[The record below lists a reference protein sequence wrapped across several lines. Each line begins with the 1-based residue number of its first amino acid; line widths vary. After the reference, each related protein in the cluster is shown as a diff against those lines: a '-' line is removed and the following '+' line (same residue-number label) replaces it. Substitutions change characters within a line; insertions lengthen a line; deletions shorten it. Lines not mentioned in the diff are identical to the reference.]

1 MKRIKQ
7 LLSLF
12 IILLAAPQVM
22 AQVISV
28 CAGEDSV
35 RLRLENYQYGKIT
48 WMRSYDN
55 ENWEI
60 IENATDTVYKF
71 LPEESMYYRAQVV
84 FGDCEPVYSAT
95 SYVQTLPKPFAGTDK
110 TLSIG
115 AGIYLSAS
123 AEPGVIGRW
132 DILSGIGGVLA
143 DDTSAYSFF
152 YGTDTTYQLRWT
164 MTNACGSRSDTLKIR
179 YVETIYYDDIVYV
192 DSTDQILSDSA
203 ERVNGLYRII
213 FSAPSVV
220 VTDSSVLI
228 GSMENSFFEKVEHMR
243 RVGDT
248 CIMETR
254 PATLDDILVY
264 GVLNATEVH
273 YIDTVRH
280 APMPYIILDHLP
292 TRAEMQIPEIR
303 NGHYRI
309 VEGEEMRDGN
319 DTYYSFTIP
328 VDFSFNAISVSGNF
342 LLAITRDRFQFEY
355 VNVDDDIHFK
365 YGVENGKIKLL
376 AGANIGINGVFGPHA
391 LAPALRIP
399 LFGGVIKLKIQPYIE
414 LVGQAE
420 YHFDVNAVCG
430 FTGLF
435 YKNKNLDIDFV
446 RDFYKESF
454 NISHGFSGNLELG
467 LGVVISGDLMDDLNA
482 FESLGPYID
491 VSDRFAI
498 KNCVSTSPQA
508 CESSFQAYS
517 KFKLGLRAI
526 PKWKLFKLFVDT
538 LDISASFSLPPV
550 LKISTPFCC
559 YSYSGDN
566 QLFGDNMEWLP
577 YLISVRVIDNLNQP
591 AFQIPVH
598 FNVDEGC
605 GVVSDEWAYTNSEG
619 IATTL
624 WRPSPSGND
633 LQWLRAEVF
642 GCSSS
647 YPFHPHISGS
657 PIYFQARKGN
667 CSMDKFKITIQEL
680 KDDDDNIEIRPRLEN
695 NLAPENSYTW
705 SVNDAQYS
713 STCPIII
720 NPAYNTEYVFRAKNE
735 FGCVSTCS
743 YVLNTPSC
751 EKSDLSFTRYTIKDN
766 TVTLETS
773 GGHPPYSYR
782 RDNASMFVLNV
793 LNNDKPTFV
802 NLSPGE
808 HLFQVQDTR
817 GCIAEETITIGI
829 PLTITF
835 NPNCND
841 YTGTMTNQGAY
852 CNVATSLQ
860 PNAFVRD
867 GYSFIGWNTRS
878 DGSGTAYADMAAV
891 TLTDNTTLYAQWGN
905 AVHRLILHTNGG
917 QGSDITFDVEC
928 GEFFTLPQMAD
939 SHPCLTF
946 REWNTRSDGMGDDYR
961 DQATILLCAE
971 MELYAIWD
979 SVVAGTVFFYPN
991 GADECGTMQQ
1001 TFYKCSPRELLPY
1014 GCEYYAHVFN
1024 GWNTSADG
1032 TGEPYADR
1040 QIVLLQN
1047 NMSLYAQ
1054 WRPADRFS
1062 VTFDA
1067 NGGTGEMPPIEVYEN
1082 ESVQLPE
1089 PNLTK
1094 ENHHFVYWNTAS
1106 DGSGTT
1112 YYTHSYIQL
1121 NQNTTLFAQWEQDY
1135 YTVTFDANG
1144 GEGAMNP
1151 QRFYVGTPT
1160 LLAPNT
1166 FTHPSLVFSHWS
1178 TNESGNGTRYNDRE
1192 EIVAESNFILY
1203 AQWTSST
1210 ERTSCAVESHHSNE
1224 TVEDGRL
1231 VSVRD
1236 HEGNDYPVVQM
1247 NNGTCWLRT
1256 NVHVTTSPTT
1266 GTSLLVRDGNLYNWY
1281 AATDSGTVR
1290 GICPYGWHVP
1300 TYEDWYSG
1308 IISYGAPVYIS
1319 GLGWDASNVAN
1330 SPGDY
1335 SNELRNS
1342 TNFSLIPYGKYFIND
1357 CAVTGIGSEA
1367 WLWLN
1372 VNGVLTGSY
1381 APSIQY
1387 LSQNASPRRS
1397 SPSASCYY
1405 LSVRCVRD

>member
-1 MKRIKQ
+1 MKKIKQ

-71 LPEESMYYRAQVV
+71 LPEENKYYRAQVI
-84 FGDCEPVYSAT
+84 FGDCEPVFSAT

-123 AEPGVIGRW
+123 AQPGVIGQW
-132 DILSGIGGVLA
+132 DIIEGTGGVLGN
-143 DDTSAYSFF
+143 DTSAYSFF

-309 VEGEEMRDGN
+309 VEGTKLRGLDDLVIPINHDVGLSVSVLTISGSIHAVITPHIQFEYEESESEEIIRLKFGIENGTLELEAGFSIGVAGEIKYEMPIPAIPIPTPAIPTLALRVSPYVALSGSGTFTWNLQTALRINAIVEYRKNATSDNQFNIHKEGGSV
-319 DTYYSFTIP
+319 SFLPSPNSEGEIELGQGIELYLNLLEEARVFDLGP
-328 VDFSFNAISVSGNF
+328 FVDFSFGNTFQWHSCPNPLRKQTSDYAF
-342 LLAITRDRFQFEY
+342 LRVGGGCKAGIKCKW
-355 VNVDDDIHFK
+355 IP
-365 YGVENGKIKLL
+365 KLL
-376 AGANIGINGVFGPHA
+376 SF
-391 LAPALRIP
+391 LRTATFRIQNTVP
-399 LFGGVIKLKIQPYIE
+399 LFKKNNPSYVLSHSLNDMLFQTPNDE
-414 LVGQAE
+414 LEV
-420 YHFDVNAVCG
+420 
-430 FTGLF
+430 
-435 YKNKNLDIDFV
+435 
-446 RDFYKESF
+446 
-454 NISHGFSGNLELG
+454 
-467 LGVVISGDLMDDLNA
+467 
-482 FESLGPYID
+482 
-491 VSDRFAI
+491 
-498 KNCVSTSPQA
+498 
-508 CESSFQAYS
+508 
-517 KFKLGLRAI
+517 
-526 PKWKLFKLFVDT
+526 
-538 LDISASFSLPPV
+538 
-550 LKISTPFCC
+550 
-559 YSYSGDN
+559 
-566 QLFGDNMEWLP
+566 
-577 YLISVRVIDNLNQP
+577 SVRLFDSWSQP
-591 AFQIPVH
+591 SSNFPVH
-598 FNVDEGC
+598 FIVDANC
-605 GVVSDEWAYTNSEG
+605 GSVYPEYVFTDESG
-619 IATTL
+619 VATAH
-624 WRPSPSGND
+624 WRPSLSNEIP
-633 LQWLRAEVF
+633 QILRAEVE

-647 YPFHPHISGS
+647 IKGS
-657 PIYFQARKGN
+657 PVIFNARNGCLNDNFRIQPTISRDDGRICFQ
-667 CSMDKFKITIQEL
+667 L
-680 KDDDDNIEIRPRLEN
+680 DNISFPLETYSWSTNGTTYYHFDGNHSWPFNNLPCFNVTPNVPFVFYAKNQNGCVAVCSEVLNALDCDNPVLCLNYTIEN
-695 NLAPENSYTW
+695 NMVAMHPT
-705 SVNDAQYS
+705 
-713 STCPIII
+713 
-720 NPAYNTEYVFRAKNE
+720 
-735 FGCVSTCS
+735 
-743 YVLNTPSC
+743 
-751 EKSDLSFTRYTIKDN
+751 
-766 TVTLETS
+766 
-773 GGHPPYSYR
+773 GGHPGSYHCYIDGNYR
-782 RDNASMFVLNV
+782 PAPHILFPVDPGDHVLRVEDNI
-793 LNNDKPTFV
+793 
-802 NLSPGE
+802 
-808 HLFQVQDTR
+808 
-817 GCIAEETITIGI
+817 GCSVEETITIGTPI
-829 PLTITF
+829 TVTF
-835 NPNCND
+835 NPNCNE
-841 YTGTMTNQGAY
+841 YVGTMRDQNLY
-852 CNVATSLQ
+852 CNTPTSL
-860 PNAFVRD
+860 NSNTFSRN
-867 GYSFIGWNTRS
+867 GYTFIGWNTQS
-878 DGSGTAYADMAAV
+878 DGSGTQYEDMGTV
-891 TLTDNTTLYAQWGN
+891 TLTQDITLYAQWGN
-905 AVHRLILHTNGG
+905 DVNRITFHANGG
-917 QGSDITFDVEC
+917 GGTMNPFLAQHGTTT
-928 GEFFTLPQMAD
+928 TLPPATYT
-939 SHPCLTF
+939 HPCLTF

-961 DQATILLCAE
+961 DQATIILCAD

-979 SVVAGTVFFYPN
+979 SVVAGTVYFYPN
-991 GADECGTMQQ
+991 GAPQCGTMQQ
-1001 TFYKCSPRELLPY
+1001 TFYRCSPRELLSH

-1040 QIVLLQN
+1040 QIVVLEDNL
-1047 NMSLYAQ
+1047 SLYAQ
-1054 WRPADRFS
+1054 WRPADRYS

-1067 NGGTGEMPPIEVYEN
+1067 NGGTGEMPSIEGYEN

-1112 YYTHSYIQL
+1112 YYPHSYLQL
-1121 NQNTTLFAQWEQDY
+1121 SQNTTLFAQWEQDY

-1144 GEGAMNP
+1144 GEGAMDP

-1160 LLAPNT
+1160 RLVPNT

-1178 TNESGNGTRYNDRE
+1178 TNGSGNGTRYNDQE
-1192 EIVAESNFILY
+1192 EIVAEGNFILY
-1203 AQWTSST
+1203 AQWTSSM

-1224 TVEDGRL
+1224 TVENGRL

-1236 HEGNDYPVVQM
+1236 HEGNVYPVVQM
-1247 NNGTCWLRT
+1247 NNGTCWLKT
-1256 NVHVTTSPTT
+1256 NMQATTSPTT
-1266 GTSLLVRDGNLYNWY
+1266 GESLTVRPGHLYNWY

-1300 TYEDWYSG
+1300 TYEDWLSG

-1319 GLGWDASNVAN
+1319 GLGWDASDVAN

-1342 TNFSLIPYGKYFIND
+1342 TNFSLLPYGKYFIND
-1357 CAVTGIGSEA
+1357 CAVTCIGSEA

-1372 VNGVLTGSY
+1372 VNGALTGSY

-1387 LSQNASPRRS
+1387 LSQSASPRRS